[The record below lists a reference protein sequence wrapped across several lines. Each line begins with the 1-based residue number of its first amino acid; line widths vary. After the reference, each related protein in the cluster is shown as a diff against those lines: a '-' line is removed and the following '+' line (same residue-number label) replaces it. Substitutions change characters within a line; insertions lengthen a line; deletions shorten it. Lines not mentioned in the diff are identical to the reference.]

1 MAKEDK
7 SKTTS
12 KKKEHEISGA
22 AAIIRHLRDSTGE
35 NRIQFAEHVG
45 IPVRTID
52 DWENGRRV
60 PPDYIP
66 RMIAYQLE
74 LEKLKAEIL
83 EAKQA
88 EAMEEAEEETA
99 EGVTNESDDEQA

>member
-1 MAKEDK
+1 MAKD
-7 SKTTS
+7 
-12 KKKEHEISGA
+12 KKETSNKKQELGEA
-22 AAIIRHLRDSTGE
+22 ATMIRSLRESTGE

-74 LEKLKAEIL
+74 LEKLKAEML

-88 EAMEEAEEETA
+88 EARKEAEAASDET
-99 EGVTNESDDEQA
+99 TNESDDEQA

>member
-1 MAKEDK
+1 M
-7 SKTTS
+7 
-12 KKKEHEISGA
+12 
-22 AAIIRHLRDSTGE
+22 
-35 NRIQFAEHVG
+35 G

-60 PPDYIP
+60 SPDYIP

-83 EAKQA
+83 EAKQKEA
-88 EAMEEAEEETA
+88 EAASDET
-99 EGVTNESDDEQA
+99 TNESDDEHA

>member
-7 SKTTS
+7 SKNTS
-12 KKKEHEISGA
+12 KKKDHEISGA
-22 AAIIRHLRDSTGE
+22 AEIIRRLRESTGE

-88 EAMEEAEEETA
+88 EAMEEDEAASDDT
-99 EGVTNESDDEQA
+99 TNESDGEQS

>member
-1 MAKEDK
+1 M
-7 SKTTS
+7 
-12 KKKEHEISGA
+12 
-22 AAIIRHLRDSTGE
+22 
-35 NRIQFAEHVG
+35 G

-74 LEKLKAEIL
+74 LEKLKSEML

-88 EAMEEAEEETA
+88 EAMKEAETA
-99 EGVTNESDDEQA
+99 SDDTENESDDEQE

>member
-1 MAKEDK
+1 MAKEDN
-7 SKTTS
+7 SKNTS
-12 KKKEHEISGA
+12 KKKDHEISGA
-22 AAIIRHLRDSTGE
+22 AAIIRRLRESAGE

-88 EAMEEAEEETA
+88 EARKEAEAASDDT
-99 EGVTNESDDEQA
+99 TNESDGEQA

>member
-1 MAKEDK
+1 M
-7 SKTTS
+7 
-12 KKKEHEISGA
+12 
-22 AAIIRHLRDSTGE
+22 
-35 NRIQFAEHVG
+35 G

-83 EAKQA
+83 EAKQEEVMKEA
-88 EAMEEAEEETA
+88 EAASDET
-99 EGVTNESDDEQA
+99 TNESDDEQA

>member
-1 MAKEDK
+1 MAKD
-7 SKTTS
+7 
-12 KKKEHEISGA
+12 KKETSNKKQELGEA
-22 AAIIRHLRDSTGE
+22 ATMIRSLRESTGE

-74 LEKLKAEIL
+74 LEKLKAEML

-88 EAMEEAEEETA
+88 EAEEETA
-99 EGVTNESDDEQA
+99 EDVTNESDDEQS

>member
-1 MAKEDK
+1 MIL
-7 SKTTS
+7 SL
-12 KKKEHEISGA
+12 HE
-22 AAIIRHLRDSTGE
+22 STGE
-35 NRIQFAEHVG
+35 NRIQFAAHVG

-52 DWENGRRV
+52 DWENGRRI

-83 EAKQA
+83 AAKQA
-88 EAMEEAEEETA
+88 EAMEETA
-99 EGVTNESDDEQA
+99 EDITNESDDEQA

>member
-22 AAIIRHLRDSTGE
+22 AAIIRRLRESTGE

-74 LEKLKAEIL
+74 LEKLKSEML
-83 EAKQA
+83 ETKQA
-88 EAMEEAEEETA
+88 EARKEAEAASDET
-99 EGVTNESDDEQA
+99 TNESDDEQE

>member
-7 SKTTS
+7 SKITS
-12 KKKEHEISGA
+12 KKKDQEISGA
-22 AAIIRHLRDSTGE
+22 AAIIRRLRESTGE

-74 LEKLKAEIL
+74 LEKLKAEML

-88 EAMEEAEEETA
+88 EARKEDEAASDDT
-99 EGVTNESDDEQA
+99 TNESDDKQA

>member
-7 SKTTS
+7 SKITS
-12 KKKEHEISGA
+12 KKKDQEISGA
-22 AAIIRHLRDSTGE
+22 AAIIRRLRESTGE

-52 DWENGRRV
+52 DWENGRRI

-66 RMIAYQLE
+66 RMITYQLE

-83 EAKQA
+83 AAKQA
-88 EAMEEAEEETA
+88 EAMEETA
-99 EGVTNESDDEQA
+99 KDITNESDDKQA

>member
-12 KKKEHEISGA
+12 KKKEEEISGA
-22 AAIIRHLRDSTGE
+22 AAIIRRLRESTGE

-74 LEKLKAEIL
+74 LEKLKAEML
-83 EAKQA
+83 EAKQT
-88 EAMEEAEEETA
+88 EARKEDEAASDDT
-99 EGVTNESDDEQA
+99 TNESDGEQA

>member
-1 MAKEDK
+1 MAKD
-7 SKTTS
+7 
-12 KKKEHEISGA
+12 KKETSNKKQELGEA
-22 AAIIRHLRDSTGE
+22 ATMIRSLRESTGE

-52 DWENGRRV
+52 DWENGRRI

-83 EAKQA
+83 AAKQA
-88 EAMEEAEEETA
+88 EAMKEAEAASDET
-99 EGVTNESDDEQA
+99 TNESDDEQA

>member
-1 MAKEDK
+1 MAKEGK

-12 KKKEHEISGA
+12 KKKEEEISGA
-22 AAIIRHLRDSTGE
+22 AAIIRRLRESTGE
-35 NRIQFAEHVG
+35 SRIKFAEHVG
-45 IPVRTID
+45 IPIRTID

-74 LEKLKAEIL
+74 LEKLKAEML

-88 EAMEEAEEETA
+88 EARKEDEAASDDT
-99 EGVTNESDDEQA
+99 TNESDGEQS

>member
-12 KKKEHEISGA
+12 KKKEEEISGA
-22 AAIIRHLRDSTGE
+22 AAIIRRLRESTGE

-74 LEKLKAEIL
+74 LEKLKSEML

-88 EAMEEAEEETA
+88 EARKEAEAASDET
-99 EGVTNESDDEQA
+99 TNESDDEQE

>member
-1 MAKEDK
+1 MAKD
-7 SKTTS
+7 
-12 KKKEHEISGA
+12 KKETSNKKQGLGEA
-22 AAIIRHLRDSTGE
+22 ATMIRSLRESTGE

-88 EAMEEAEEETA
+88 EARKEAEAASDDT
-99 EGVTNESDDEQA
+99 TNESDGEQS

>member
-7 SKTTS
+7 SKITS
-12 KKKEHEISGA
+12 KKKDQEISGA
-22 AAIIRHLRDSTGE
+22 AAIIRRLRESTGE

-52 DWENGRRV
+52 DWENGRRI

-66 RMIAYQLE
+66 RMITYQLE

-83 EAKQA
+83 AAKQA
-88 EAMEEAEEETA
+88 EAMEETA
-99 EGVTNESDDEQA
+99 EDITNESDDKQA

>member
-12 KKKEHEISGA
+12 KKKDQEISEA
-22 AAIIRHLRDSTGE
+22 AAIIRRLRESTGE

-74 LEKLKAEIL
+74 LEKLKAEML

-88 EAMEEAEEETA
+88 EARKEDEAASDDT
-99 EGVTNESDDEQA
+99 TNESDGEQS

>member
-1 MAKEDK
+1 MIL
-7 SKTTS
+7 SL
-12 KKKEHEISGA
+12 HE
-22 AAIIRHLRDSTGE
+22 STGE
-35 NRIQFAEHVG
+35 NRIQFAAHVG

-83 EAKQA
+83 EAKQEEAMKEA
-88 EAMEEAEEETA
+88 EAASDET
-99 EGVTNESDDEQA
+99 TNESDDEQA

>member
-1 MAKEDK
+1 MAKDK
-7 SKTTS
+7 KETS
-12 KKKEHEISGA
+12 NKKKELCEA
-22 AAIIRHLRDSTGE
+22 AAMILSLHESTGE
-35 NRIQFAEHVG
+35 NRIQFAAHVG

-83 EAKQA
+83 EAKQEEAMKEA
-88 EAMEEAEEETA
+88 EAASDET
-99 EGVTNESDDEQA
+99 TNESDDEQA

>member
-7 SKTTS
+7 SKNTS
-12 KKKEHEISGA
+12 KKKEEEISGA
-22 AAIIRHLRDSTGE
+22 AAIIRRLRESTGE
-35 NRIQFAEHVG
+35 SRIQFAEHVG

-74 LEKLKAEIL
+74 LEKLKSEML

-88 EAMEEAEEETA
+88 ESRKEAEAASDET
-99 EGVTNESDDEQA
+99 TNESDDEQE

>member
-1 MAKEDK
+1 MAKD
-7 SKTTS
+7 
-12 KKKEHEISGA
+12 KKETSNKKQELGEA
-22 AAIIRHLRDSTGE
+22 ATMIRSLRESTGE

-83 EAKQA
+83 EAKQEEAMKEA
-88 EAMEEAEEETA
+88 EAASDET
-99 EGVTNESDDEQA
+99 TNESDDEQA

>member
-1 MAKEDK
+1 MAKVGK
-7 SKTTS
+7 SKTNS
-12 KKKEHEISGA
+12 KKKEEEISGA
-22 AAIIRHLRDSTGE
+22 AAIIRRLRESTGE

-74 LEKLKAEIL
+74 LEKLKAEML

-88 EAMEEAEEETA
+88 EAMKEAEAASDET
-99 EGVTNESDDEQA
+99 TNESDDEQA

>member
-1 MAKEDK
+1 MAKD
-7 SKTTS
+7 
-12 KKKEHEISGA
+12 KKETSNKKQELGEA
-22 AAIIRHLRDSTGE
+22 ATMIRSLRESTGE

-74 LEKLKAEIL
+74 LEKLKAEML

-88 EAMEEAEEETA
+88 EARKEAEAASDDT
-99 EGVTNESDDEQA
+99 TNESDGEQS